1 MGDDLLDFVINHVFM
16 PPKLPQE
23 ADESPER
30 IDFLLSTIRKSM
42 KLYKQQHAAPEHQA
56 LWDSLL
62 KMVDTLRRI
71 NIDPEVGISECIK
84 RRSTGDTIA
93 IFVHAQNAGVI
104 IRCGEEETIFENF
117 EASPMNT
124 AVMRCTGK
132 LIRSFPG
139 PAIALRNNVMQDPD
153 FLEELAAFLTQMY
166 GGQREDEGMVD
177 GDQLLDED
185 TVDNDYL
192 QDEDTINGD
201 QLREEGTMDGDPPLD
216 RGTTH
221 PKYIT
226 ELLTGILRGLG
237 EPADIPRIQKRTSDD
252 VLQRADDIVPWRRS
266 SLWLVV
272 RVALQ
277 TTIHR
282 GTSNMNE
289 YKSFMIL
296 LLAEILRSGV
306 ENRLPGHILYC
317 MRAKLSR
324 GLFKIRSWAAPSLVT
339 LAHEVALDTERL
351 LQDRW
356 KSIQDAHVRAPK
368 WAPNELDVFGDT
380 SLNLK
385 NCRSYISAAL
395 VPGIPANP
403 NAAFQSHHPRSFNNL
418 FDDEPGVFSA
428 AVEANGF
435 VALWDFERCVKNHID
450 EWVSRQISDQN
461 CESACDLIS
470 HYMTTYADEAGDLYN
485 GAPAEQSIMLLTL
498 FELWMALDILTATIC
513 PLLKDYSPEVPLTL
527 YEGLLLSKAEPLG
540 RISRIQAYLRK
551 RYHKA
556 GSNPQSIFS
565 EIVDAE
571 TFAVRFFD
579 SSSSLQDLK
588 RTIEQQAM
596 TSQKLRELHL
606 LKLEYR
612 EIMKRAGSHTVDR
625 MRSRHNPES
634 CEECCFKWRARALRT
649 VIREWPLP
657 QEPVRAKFFVFERA
671 VPSVFKTWRETT
683 YWLLRD
689 ICMPKEGRTLTI
701 GELYI
706 RSDSSEFP
714 FGEERRVSTSRQR
727 ISLAPEVEIP
737 DEEGGVTQTYTASCR
752 LWDNGHCRWIYP
764 PSGYCDLSH
773 RTSMRIPE
781 ESPYASLGRF
791 ALGTSHTSNE
801 VLASQH
807 VCSSSLSL
815 RSFVAFGSL
824 RAGARLQWCN
834 IAREIPSGNLSFQC
848 EEVYDLISQA
858 VCQVGCLSGDGI
870 WECHQVLQE
879 VPFGNM
885 LLDVLEQ
892 LGTDIEGSWRQGIT
906 ALTITT
912 LASRLLVSAV
922 AQPITNRTYKLLQ
935 KIRDTTLRWLH
946 ELLALQSHAETET
959 ERGRYR
965 RAICQIAAVCRS
977 SFDVDACHAGELLRT
992 PEDVAIFIEC
1002 AIILCSHSPQETLTK
1017 ADPHLHQLLLRDK
1030 RLSCRMEELLVT
1042 RIQEGGTI
1050 LGINEAISA
1059 VWNGIDPTCSWTRR
1073 PRPNDCWLTTAVDG
1087 QRTQNVHFNVLSG
1100 ALLIDGK
1107 PPGWLPSDIRGHS
1120 IYKELFGARSPE
1132 VVSSDMGDM
1141 DYVSKAHM
1149 FSESQLETKDTD
1161 ETIHFGWR
1169 DGRLIVRSRSLALD
1183 GKSCRILELLPREIF
1198 EGDLPS
1204 ILVKEYFH
1212 WMELSTCQIEL
1223 RPKNAPWTSS
1233 RSNWHLRRTAC
1244 STWVMDKGPSVR
1256 LVDCQSRTGE
1266 MICAI
1271 LRSLEPENNIL
1282 ITLARSSIQEL
1293 RIDLPRFQLSF
1304 ALKGGKLYSL
1314 NFPGFEVDSN
1324 QSTGTML
1331 GLRSQLVLRHSGGL
1345 APGVELNYSRRV
1357 IIPMGDVSI
1366 ASDGDHVAVTIND
1379 SELSRVKYCDYDV
1392 DVLLG
1397 RLVGD
1402 GSLPSALFQSL
1413 LHAVTSY
1420 CLPDPL
1426 TSLSGVEE
1434 AIQILRSARCK
1445 SFQSLGDWERQL
1457 LRRLSALTP
1466 SRIREPPDEWPDKR
1480 RWEWERIPKREPRLE
1495 RWWHL
1500 TGLWEN
1506 GIGEAVWNIALSPL
1520 VQHGAFWDE
1529 ARSIFE
1535 WHNEMNVFDSS
1546 MGFEKL
1552 ERDWKELHLL
1562 SRARCHNAVWYGPDL
1577 PRGMRGEDVIYES
1590 RDADTG
1596 LNTTRIRAASNASS
1610 LVYHC
1615 PLRLKTPKALLSHM
1629 ELWTENIRG
1638 SSLNHLS
1645 DVRLGFSK
1653 EWLSL
1658 SMPRNWIPLYNA
1670 CRTEGWGN
1678 HTRFKLLFSLSAL
1691 GYSNPSH
1698 ENLVPALLAFACF
1711 PEFRSIDPPPWPRY
1725 TFIQGYKPDASVL
1738 KYVIMAS
1745 IADRPLSKF
1754 YDSPLWGEHDL
1765 DDIYNGHKPDASRLK
1780 DAITASI
1787 RRGKFSSR
1795 ASSQVSFLVKKFIAQ
1810 WDHEPTGAPTLP
1822 SLPDGDVWLINTSD
1836 AMTEVTRWFESWFR
1850 NRDLLQHIRA
1860 IQTVLDKHR
1869 TLTSDAPVL
1878 PIYSFRT
1885 SLQLAEVDLSIVSY
1899 SDVFLRQP
1907 PMLAPPPSPL
1917 KMKGWLTIKSSL
1929 ERGDSLKPLISTLR
1943 SSHDRISQKYGADL
1957 EASRNALHDIQISTE
1972 RVESLQEELYRDHQM
1987 YRSHL
1992 SHVLGQIRRVLNP
2005 DPQSERVQ
2013 EVMRVAGLWP
2023 KSTTRSLLH
2032 HLSFSSRSTVNL
2044 SPEWKNVLVCLA
2056 QSILLWQRSERLVR
2070 LGPKTDEF
2078 LKECSSYPDLHDI
2091 SDDWLL
2097 VQIDSNFLAR
2107 PLQVDVAHN
2116 MMFPRS
2122 QDNTILQLNMGEGK
2136 SSVIVPLI
2144 AISLA
2149 DGQQL
2154 VRVIV
2159 PKPLA
2164 NQMFQSLV
2172 RRLSGLANRR
2182 IYCMPFSRAIATDSD
2197 VFQRIYHE
2205 CMDAGG
2211 ILVMQPEHVL
2221 SFKLTGIER
2230 QLSSARR
2237 KGTPD
2242 EMLKLQRWLDAN
2254 VRDILDESD
2263 EILAVK
2269 CQLVYTVGT
2278 QQPLGPQPVRWT
2290 TVQHV
2295 FSILRSSGRL
2305 LHQLASQGDLELE
2318 QRDGCFPCLRILRHE
2333 AGVQILKSL
2342 LRGITQGESPDLPPF
2357 RLFHGVVRQEAEAF
2371 IAQRNPGKLDE
2382 LRNHCRSDNHL
2393 WSVLLLLRGLFA
2405 HGILMYVLSER
2416 RWRVDYGLDLTRSR
2430 LAVPYR
2436 AKDVPALRAEFSHPD
2451 VCTSLTY
2458 LSYYYGGLSYDQL
2471 DMCFEH
2477 INELEDPG
2485 AEYRKWI
2492 KDNSLVPDFLCD
2504 YSSFNP
2510 DDREQKIHYLYP
2522 AFERNP
2528 ATINFFL
2535 CQVVF
2540 PKEAKTFP
2548 QKLSTSGWDI
2558 AERRRH
2564 VTTGFSGTN
2573 DNRYLLPTSIQPDDI
2588 PAQLGTNAKVLNLM
2602 LRPEN
2607 DYYQSAASS
2616 EFLDLIVKETPQI
2629 RVLLDV
2635 GAQML
2640 EYPNKELASIWLS
2653 QVSVVDIDAA
2663 IFFSEDDEIFVIRR
2677 DGAMEP
2683 FISSSY
2689 RHQLDCCLVYLDDA
2703 HTRGTDLKL
2712 PADYRAAV
2720 TLGPKVTK
2728 DRLVQGCMRM
2738 RRLGKGH
2745 SVLFLAPPD
2754 VDRKIRKL
2762 SKKTHGERIGVYDV
2776 LSWSIRETCSSLRRY
2791 SCDWREQG
2799 IHYIDRQCAWK
2810 EFWTSYIR
2818 RTSVLAKYWL
2828 RPELKSLEEMYG
2840 APSSSGPLEQEPSH
2854 PAADCREIKQR
2865 SEIFSSSTMS
2875 WLVKMAEEQ
2884 EREVTHEPEREPEAG
2899 SPLPVRPARHRL
2911 HPDVVSF
2918 VRDGKISPSSRAFIS
2933 LFSSVAILPQSQQHT
2948 KWSRNLLATSDFVT
2962 TIEGSNARKGIEF
2975 LRPVNWILSSI
2986 HESMLVVCSPFEVNE
3001 LLPEIRRSCNIRL
3014 HVYSPRT
3021 SQPMRSFDDLKFY
3034 TIPSLPTTWTY
3045 PGRLTVSQLNIF
3057 SGQLYINNFET
3068 YLELCNFLGVN
3079 TTCVMKVMLEPP
3091 GQRNLISDRC
3101 SSTVTRV
3108 QTVYGIVKEYC
3119 ALACTPRVPQ
3129 QSYSVGCRITWK
3141 GSEFTLSIECFTNY
3155 GYVSARQS

>member
-1 MGDDLLDFVINHVFM
+1 
-16 PPKLPQE
+16 
-23 ADESPER
+23 
-30 IDFLLSTIRKSM
+30 
-42 KLYKQQHAAPEHQA
+42 
-56 LWDSLL
+56 
-62 KMVDTLRRI
+62 
-71 NIDPEVGISECIK
+71 
-84 RRSTGDTIA
+84 
-93 IFVHAQNAGVI
+93 
-104 IRCGEEETIFENF
+104 
-117 EASPMNT
+117 
-124 AVMRCTGK
+124 
-132 LIRSFPG
+132 
-139 PAIALRNNVMQDPD
+139 
-153 FLEELAAFLTQMY
+153 
-166 GGQREDEGMVD
+166 
-177 GDQLLDED
+177 
-185 TVDNDYL
+185 
-192 QDEDTINGD
+192 
-201 QLREEGTMDGDPPLD
+201 
-216 RGTTH
+216 GTTH

-324 GLFKIRSWAAPSLVT
+324 RLFKIRSWAAPSLVT
-339 LAHEVALDTERL
+339 LAHEVALDTEEL

-356 KSIQDAHVRAPK
+356 KSIQDAHVREAK
-368 WAPNELDVFGDT
+368 WAPNELDVIGDT

-385 NCRSYISAAL
+385 NCRSYICAAL

-403 NAAFQSHHPRSFNNL
+403 NAAFQSHHPRSFNHL
-418 FDDEPGVFSA
+418 FDDEPERFSA
-428 AVEANGF
+428 AVKANGF
-435 VALWDFERCVKNHID
+435 VALCDFECCVKNRID
-450 EWVSRQISDQN
+450 EWVSQQISDQN
-461 CESACDLIS
+461 YESACDLIS
-470 HYMTTYADEAGDLYN
+470 HYMTTYAKEAGDLYQR
-485 GAPAEQSIMLLTL
+485 APAEQSIMLLTL
-498 FELWMALDILTATIC
+498 FELWMALDILAVASC
-513 PLLKDYSPEVPLTL
+513 PLLKDYSPEVPPTL
-527 YEGLLLSKAEPLG
+527 YEGLLLSKAEPLA

-551 RYHKA
+551 RYYEA
-556 GSNPQSIFS
+556 GSNPRSVFS
-565 EIVDAE
+565 EVVDAE

-579 SSSSLQDLK
+579 SSPSLQDLQ

-612 EIMKRAGSHTVDR
+612 GIMKRAGSHTVNR

-657 QEPVRAKFFVFERA
+657 QKPVRAKFFVFERA

-689 ICMPKEGRTLTI
+689 ICMSKEGRTLAM
-701 GELYI
+701 GESYI
-706 RSDSSEFP
+706 RSDSWESSS
-714 FGEERRVSTSRQR
+714 GKERRVPNSQQR

-737 DEEGGVTQTYTASCR
+737 DKEGGVSRTYTASCR
-752 LWDNGHCRWIYP
+752 LWDNNHRRWIYP

-781 ESPYASLGRF
+781 KSPYASLGRF
-791 ALGTSHTSNE
+791 AFGTSHTSNE

-807 VCSSSLSL
+807 KCPSSLSL

-892 LGTDIEGSWRQGIT
+892 LGTDIEGNWRQGIT

-912 LASRLLVSAV
+912 LASRLPVSAV

-1050 LGINEAISA
+1050 LGINGAISA

-1132 VVSSDMGDM
+1132 VVSSDMEDM

-1149 FSESQLETKDTD
+1149 FYESQLETKDTD

-1212 WMELSTCQIEL
+1212 WMEKSTCQIEL

-1244 STWVMDKGPSVR
+1244 STWVMDKGSSVR
-1256 LVDCQSRTGE
+1256 LVDCQSRTAE
-1266 MICAI
+1266 MIHAI
-1271 LRSLEPENNIL
+1271 LRPLEPESNIL
-1282 ITLARSSIQEL
+1282 ITMARSSMQEL
-1293 RIDLPRFQLSF
+1293 RIDIPRLQLSF
-1304 ALKGGKLYSL
+1304 TLKGGRLHSL
-1314 NFPGFEVDSN
+1314 NFPGFEVDSSN

-1331 GLRSQLVLRHSGGL
+1331 GLRSQLVLRRSGDL

-1357 IIPMGDVSI
+1357 IIPTGDVSI
-1366 ASDGDHVAVTIND
+1366 ASDGDHVAVTIDN
-1379 SELSRVKYCDYDV
+1379 SEPLCVKYCDYDV

-1413 LHAVTSY
+1413 LHAITSY

-1434 AIQILRSARCK
+1434 AIQILQSARCK
-1445 SFQSLGDWERQL
+1445 SFQSLGDWEWQL

-1466 SRIREPPDEWPDKR
+1466 SRIRERPNERRRERRRSPYQQREREREREREWNR
-1480 RWEWERIPKREPRLE
+1480 TQ
-1495 RWWHL
+1495 HL
-1500 TGLWEN
+1500 RKLWN
-1506 GIGEAVWNIALSPL
+1506 DGIGEVVWNEALNPL

-1529 ARSIFE
+1529 TRSIFK
-1535 WHNEMNVFDSS
+1535 WDNEMDIFDPSI
-1546 MGFEKL
+1546 GFRES
-1552 ERDWKELHLL
+1552 ESDRIELHLL

-1577 PRGMRGEDVIYES
+1577 PWGMRGVDMIYES
-1590 RDADTG
+1590 RDADDG
-1596 LNTTRIRAASNASS
+1596 FNTTRIRAASNVSS
-1610 LVYHC
+1610 LVFHC
-1615 PLRLKTPKALLSHM
+1615 PRRLKTPKDLLSHM
-1629 ELWTENIRG
+1629 ESWTDDIRG
-1638 SSLNHLS
+1638 SSPNHLS
-1645 DVRLGFSK
+1645 D

-1658 SMPRNWIPLYNA
+1658 SMPRKWIPLYNA

-1691 GYSNPSH
+1691 GHSNPSL
-1698 ENLVPALLAFACF
+1698 ENLVPALLAFTCF
-1711 PEFRSIDPPPWPRY
+1711 PEFRSIDPPLWPEY
-1725 TFIQGYKPDASVL
+1725 DLHMGYKPNAPQL
-1738 KYVIMAS
+1738 
-1745 IADRPLSKF
+1745 
-1754 YDSPLWGEHDL
+1754 YD
-1765 DDIYNGHKPDASRLK
+1765 I
-1780 DAITASI
+1780 ITAPI
-1787 RRGKFSSR
+1787 RPGKLSRR
-1795 ASSQVSFLVKKFIAQ
+1795 ASSQVSFLVKELIAQ

-1850 NRDLLQHIRA
+1850 NRDLLQHIQA

-1885 SLQLAEVDLSIVSY
+1885 SLQLAE
-1899 SDVFLRQP
+1899 
-1907 PMLAPPPSPL
+1907 
-1917 KMKGWLTIKSSL
+1917 
-1929 ERGDSLKPLISTLR
+1929 
-1943 SSHDRISQKYGADL
+1943 KYGADL
-1957 EASRNALHDIQISTE
+1957 EASRNALHNIQISPE
-1972 RVESLQEELYRDHQM
+1972 RVESLQEELYHDHQM
-1987 YRSHL
+1987 YQSHL

-2013 EVMRVAGLWP
+2013 EVVRVAGLWP

-2032 HLSFSSRSTVNL
+2032 HLSFSSRSTVNI

-2056 QSILLWQRSERLVR
+2056 Q

-2107 PLQVDVAHN
+2107 PLQVDVACN

-2122 QDNTILQLNMGEGK
+2122 QGNTILQLNMGEGK

-2144 AISLA
+2144 AVSLA
-2149 DGQQL
+2149 DGQKL
-2154 VRVIV
+2154 VRIIV

-2164 NQMFQSLV
+2164 NQTFQSLV
-2172 RRLSGLANRR
+2172 QRLSGLANRR
-2182 IYCMPFSRAIATDSD
+2182 IYCMPFSRAIAVKPDA
-2197 VFQRIYHE
+2197 FQTIYHQ
-2205 CMDAGG
+2205 CMNVGG

-2237 KGTPD
+2237 KGTPTPNA
-2242 EMLKLQRWLDAN
+2242 MLELQRWLDA
-2254 VRDILDESD
+2254 RSD

-2269 CQLVYTVGT
+2269 CQL
-2278 QQPLGPQPVRWT
+2278 QPLGPQP
-2290 TVQHV
+2290 HV
-2295 FSILRSSGRL
+2295 CSILRSRGGL
-2305 LHQLASQGDLELE
+2305 LNQLASQGGLELE
-2318 QRDGCFPCLRILRHE
+2318 QRDGYFPRLRILRHE

-2342 LRGITQGESPDLPPF
+2342 LQGIMQRESPDLPPF
-2357 RLFHGVVRQEAEAF
+2357 RLFHGGVLREAEAF
-2371 IAQRNPGKLDE
+2371 IAQRDAGTLPE

-2393 WSVLLLLRGLFA
+2393 WSILLLLKGLFA
-2405 HGILMYVLSER
+2405 HGILMYVLSGR
-2416 RWRVDYGLDLTRSR
+2416 RWRVDYGLDLTRSL

-2436 AKDVPALRAEFSHPD
+2436 AKDVPAPRAEFSHPD
-2451 VCTSLTY
+2451 VCISLTY

-2471 DMCFEH
+2471 DMCFKH
-2477 INELEDPG
+2477 ISEVEDPV

-2492 KDNSLVPDFLCD
+2492 KDNCLVPDFLRN

-2510 DDREQKIHYLYP
+2510 DDREQKIQHPYP

-2528 ATINFFL
+2528 PTINFFL

-2558 AERRRH
+2558 AERRQH

-2573 DNRYLLPTSIQPDDI
+2573 DNRYLLPTSIQQDDI

-2602 LRPEN
+2602 LQPEN
-2607 DYYQSAASS
+2607 DHYQSVASS
-2616 EFLDLIVKETPQI
+2616 EFLDVVVRETPQI

-2640 EYPNKELASIWLS
+2640 EFSNKELASIWLS
-2653 QVSVVDIDAA
+2653 QV
-2663 IFFSEDDEIFVIRR
+2663 
-2677 DGAMEP
+2677 
-2683 FISSSY
+2683 
-2689 RHQLDCCLVYLDDA
+2689 
-2703 HTRGTDLKL
+2703 
-2712 PADYRAAV
+2712 
-2720 TLGPKVTK
+2720 
-2728 DRLVQGCMRM
+2728 
-2738 RRLGKGH
+2738 
-2745 SVLFLAPPD
+2745 LA
-2754 VDRKIRKL
+2754 
-2762 SKKTHGERIGVYDV
+2762 
-2776 LSWSIRETCSSLRRY
+2776 
-2791 SCDWREQG
+2791 
-2799 IHYIDRQCAWK
+2799 
-2810 EFWTSYIR
+2810 
-2818 RTSVLAKYWL
+2818 
-2828 RPELKSLEEMYG
+2828 
-2840 APSSSGPLEQEPSH
+2840 
-2854 PAADCREIKQR
+2854 
-2865 SEIFSSSTMS
+2865 
-2875 WLVKMAEEQ
+2875 
-2884 EREVTHEPEREPEAG
+2884 
-2899 SPLPVRPARHRL
+2899 
-2911 HPDVVSF
+2911 
-2918 VRDGKISPSSRAFIS
+2918 
-2933 LFSSVAILPQSQQHT
+2933 
-2948 KWSRNLLATSDFVT
+2948 
-2962 TIEGSNARKGIEF
+2962 
-2975 LRPVNWILSSI
+2975 
-2986 HESMLVVCSPFEVNE
+2986 
-3001 LLPEIRRSCNIRL
+3001 
-3014 HVYSPRT
+3014 
-3021 SQPMRSFDDLKFY
+3021 
-3034 TIPSLPTTWTY
+3034 
-3045 PGRLTVSQLNIF
+3045 
-3057 SGQLYINNFET
+3057 
-3068 YLELCNFLGVN
+3068 
-3079 TTCVMKVMLEPP
+3079 
-3091 GQRNLISDRC
+3091 
-3101 SSTVTRV
+3101 
-3108 QTVYGIVKEYC
+3108 
-3119 ALACTPRVPQ
+3119 
-3129 QSYSVGCRITWK
+3129 
-3141 GSEFTLSIECFTNY
+3141 
-3155 GYVSARQS
+3155 

>member
-1 MGDDLLDFVINHVFM
+1 M

-42 KLYKQQHAAPEHQA
+42 KLYRQQHAAPEHQA

-62 KMVDTLRRI
+62 KMVGTLRRI

-84 RRSTGDTIA
+84 RRNTGDTIA

-104 IRCGEEETIFENF
+104 IRCGEEETIFEIF

-166 GGQREDEGMVD
+166 GGQREDEGMVG

-185 TVDNDYL
+185 IVDHDYL
-192 QDEDTINGD
+192 QDEDTMNGD

-216 RGTTH
+216 EDTMDSDPWERENGTFAFAPRWRWGSTDRRTTH

-252 VLQRADDIVPWRRS
+252 VLQHADDIVPWRRS

-296 LLAEILRSGV
+296 FLAEILRSGV

-324 GLFKIRSWAAPSLVT
+324 RLFKIRSWAAPSLVT
-339 LAHEVALDTERL
+339 LAHEVALDTEEL

-356 KSIQDAHVRAPK
+356 KSIQDAHVRAAK
-368 WAPNELDVFGDT
+368 WAPNELDVIGDT

-395 VPGIPANP
+395 VPGIPADP
-403 NAAFQSHHPRSFNNL
+403 NAAFQSHHPRLFNNL

-428 AVEANGF
+428 AVKANGF

-450 EWVSRQISDQN
+450 EWVSRQISDHN

-470 HYMTTYADEAGDLYN
+470 HYMTTYADEAGDLYK

-498 FELWMALDILTATIC
+498 FELWMALDILAATIC

-527 YEGLLLSKAEPLG
+527 YEGLLLSKAEPLE

-551 RYHKA
+551 RYHEA
-556 GSNPQSIFS
+556 GSDPRSVFS
-565 EIVDAE
+565 EVVDAE

-579 SSSSLQDLK
+579 SSPSLQDLK

-606 LKLEYR
+606 LKLENKKIK
-612 EIMKRAGSHTVDR
+612 ERAGSHTVDR
-625 MRSRHNPES
+625 MRSRHDPES
-634 CEECCFKWRARALRT
+634 CEECYFKWSARALRT

-657 QEPVRAKFFVFERA
+657 QEPVRAKIIVFERA
-671 VPSVFKTWRETT
+671 VPRGFKTWRETT

-689 ICMPKEGRTLTI
+689 ICASKEGRTFTT
-701 GELYI
+701 GESYI
-706 RSDSSEFP
+706 RSGLRKSP
-714 FGEERRVSTSRQR
+714 FGEERRVPNSQQR

-737 DEEGGVTQTYTASCR
+737 DKEGGVSRTYTSSCR
-752 LWDNGHCRWIYP
+752 LWDNKHRRWIYP
-764 PSGYCDLSH
+764 PSGYCDLSD
-773 RTSMRIPE
+773 RTFMRIPKR
-781 ESPYASLGRF
+781 SPYASLERF

-807 VCSSSLSL
+807 KCPSSLSL

-892 LGTDIEGSWRQGIT
+892 LGADIEGNWRQGIT

-959 ERGRYR
+959 ERGRSR

-1030 RLSCRMEELLVT
+1030 RLSCRMEELL
-1042 RIQEGGTI
+1042 
-1050 LGINEAISA
+1050 AISA

-1132 VVSSDMGDM
+1132 VVSSDMEDM

-1149 FSESQLETKDTD
+1149 FYESQLETKDTD

-1223 RPKNAPWTSS
+1223 RPKKTPWTSS
-1233 RSNWHLRRTAC
+1233 QSNWHLRRTAC
-1244 STWVMDKGPSVR
+1244 STWVMDKGTSVR
-1256 LVDCQSRTGE
+1256 LVDCQSRTAE
-1266 MICAI
+1266 MIHAI
-1271 LRSLEPENNIL
+1271 LRLLEPESNIL
-1282 ITLARSSIQEL
+1282 ITMARSSMQEL
-1293 RIDLPRFQLSF
+1293 RIDIPRLQLSF
-1304 ALKGGKLYSL
+1304 TLKGGRLHSL
-1314 NFPGFEVDSN
+1314 NFPGFEVDSSN

-1331 GLRSQLVLRHSGGL
+1331 GLHSQLVLRRSGDL

-1357 IIPMGDVSI
+1357 IIPTGDVSI
-1366 ASDGDHVAVTIND
+1366 ASDGDHVTVTINN
-1379 SELSRVKYCDYDV
+1379 SGSLHVKYCDYDV

-1402 GSLPSALFQSL
+1402 GSLFSTLFQSL

-1426 TSLSGVEE
+1426 TSLPGVEE
-1434 AIQILRSARCK
+1434 AIQILGSARCK

-1466 SRIREPPDEWPDKR
+1466 SRIREPPDEPPDEWADKR
-1480 RWEWERIPKREPRLE
+1480 RRVWERGRERERERRRHLE
-1495 RWWHL
+1495 R
-1500 TGLWEN
+1500 LWED
-1506 GIGEAVWNIALSPL
+1506 GIGGAVWNNALSPL

-1529 ARSIFE
+1529 AWSIFK
-1535 WHNEMNVFDSS
+1535 WVDEMRVFDPSIRF
-1546 MGFEKL
+1546 GKL
-1552 ERDWKELHLL
+1552 ETDWRKLHLL
-1562 SRARCHNAVWYGPDL
+1562 SRARCRNAVWYGPDL
-1577 PRGMRGEDVIYES
+1577 PRGLRGEDVIYES

-1615 PLRLKTPKALLSHM
+1615 PLRLKTPNALLSHM
-1629 ELWTENIRG
+1629 ESWTEDIRG
-1638 SSLNHLS
+1638 SSPNHLS

-1658 SMPRNWIPLYNA
+1658 SMPHKWIPLYNA

-1691 GYSNPSH
+1691 GYSNPSL
-1698 ENLVPALLAFACF
+1698 ENLVPALLAFTCF
-1711 PEFRSIDPPPWPRY
+1711 PEFRSIDPPLWPEY
-1725 TFIQGYKPDASVL
+1725 DLHMGYKPNAPQL
-1738 KYVIMAS
+1738 
-1745 IADRPLSKF
+1745 
-1754 YDSPLWGEHDL
+1754 YD
-1765 DDIYNGHKPDASRLK
+1765 I
-1780 DAITASI
+1780 ITAPI
-1787 RRGKFSSR
+1787 RPGKLSRR
-1795 ASSQVSFLVKKFIAQ
+1795 ASSQVSFLVKKLIAQ

-1822 SLPDGDVWLINTSD
+1822 SLPDGDVWLINISD

-1885 SLQLAEVDLSIVSY
+1885 SLQLAEVDLSNVSY

-1907 PMLAPPPSPL
+1907 PMLARPPSPL
-1917 KMKGWLTIKSSL
+1917 KMKGWLTIKPSL
-1929 ERGDSLKPLISTLR
+1929 EHNDSLKPLISTLR

-1957 EASRNALHDIQISTE
+1957 EASRNALHDIQISPE

-2032 HLSFSSRSTVNL
+2032 HLSFSSRSTVNI

-2107 PLQVDVAHN
+2107 PLQVDVACN

-2122 QDNTILQLNMGEGK
+2122 QGNTILQLNMGEGK

-2144 AISLA
+2144 AVSLA
-2149 DGQQL
+2149 DGQKL
-2154 VRVIV
+2154 VRIIV

-2164 NQMFQSLV
+2164 NQTFQSLV
-2172 RRLSGLANRR
+2172 QRLSGLANRR
-2182 IYCMPFSRAIATDSD
+2182 IYCMPFSRAIAVKPDA
-2197 VFQRIYHE
+2197 FQTIYHQ
-2205 CMDAGG
+2205 CMNVGG

-2237 KGTPD
+2237 KGTPTPNA
-2242 EMLKLQRWLDAN
+2242 MLELQRWLDAN

-2269 CQLVYTVGT
+2269 CQLVYAVGT

-2295 FSILRSSGRL
+2295 FSILRSRGGL
-2305 LHQLASQGDLELE
+2305 LNQLASQGGLELE
-2318 QRDGCFPCLRILRHE
+2318 QRDGYFPRLRILRHE

-2342 LRGITQGESPDLPPF
+2342 LQGIMQGESPDLPPF
-2357 RLFHGVVRQEAEAF
+2357 RLFHGGARREAEAF
-2371 IAQRNPGKLDE
+2371 IAQRDPGTLPE

-2393 WSVLLLLRGLFA
+2393 WSILLLLKGLFA
-2405 HGILMYVLSER
+2405 HGILMYVLSGR
-2416 RWRVDYGLDLTRSR
+2416 RWRVDYGLNLTRSL

-2436 AKDVPALRAEFSHPD
+2436 AKDVPAPRAEFSHPD
-2451 VCTSLTY
+2451 VCISLTY

-2471 DMCFEH
+2471 DMCFKH
-2477 INELEDPG
+2477 ISEVEDPV

-2492 KDNSLVPDFLCD
+2492 KDNCLVPDFLRN

-2510 DDREQKIHYLYP
+2510 DDREQKTQHLYP

-2528 ATINFFL
+2528 STINFFL

-2558 AERRRH
+2558 AERRQH

-2573 DNRYLLPTSIQPDDI
+2573 DNRYLLPTSIQQDDI

-2602 LRPEN
+2602 LQPEN
-2607 DYYQSAASS
+2607 DHYQSVASS
-2616 EFLDLIVKETPQI
+2616 EFLDVVVRETPQI

-2640 EYPNKELASIWLS
+2640 EFSNKELASIWLS
-2653 QVSVVDIDAA
+2653 QVLAA
-2663 IFFSEDDEIFVIRR
+2663 CLQDVCECAGWVRDNLSFFSPLLMWITKSASSRKRSMENESVCTTFFPGPSGRHVPAYGVIVVT
-2677 DGAMEP
+2677 GESKA
-2683 FISSSY
+2683 FITSIGN
-2689 RHQLDCCLVYLDDA
+2689 A
-2703 HTRGTDLKL
+2703 H
-2712 PADYRAAV
+2712 
-2720 TLGPKVTK
+2720 
-2728 DRLVQGCMRM
+2728 
-2738 RRLGKGH
+2738 GKNFGH
-2745 SVLFLAPPD
+2745 PPSLAP
-2754 VDRKIRKL
+2754 
-2762 SKKTHGERIGVYDV
+2762 
-2776 LSWSIRETCSSLRRY
+2776 
-2791 SCDWREQG
+2791 
-2799 IHYIDRQCAWK
+2799 
-2810 EFWTSYIR
+2810 
-2818 RTSVLAKYWL
+2818 
-2828 RPELKSLEEMYG
+2828 
-2840 APSSSGPLEQEPSH
+2840 
-2854 PAADCREIKQR
+2854 
-2865 SEIFSSSTMS
+2865 
-2875 WLVKMAEEQ
+2875 
-2884 EREVTHEPEREPEAG
+2884 
-2899 SPLPVRPARHRL
+2899 
-2911 HPDVVSF
+2911 
-2918 VRDGKISPSSRAFIS
+2918 
-2933 LFSSVAILPQSQQHT
+2933 
-2948 KWSRNLLATSDFVT
+2948 
-2962 TIEGSNARKGIEF
+2962 
-2975 LRPVNWILSSI
+2975 
-2986 HESMLVVCSPFEVNE
+2986 
-3001 LLPEIRRSCNIRL
+3001 
-3014 HVYSPRT
+3014 
-3021 SQPMRSFDDLKFY
+3021 
-3034 TIPSLPTTWTY
+3034 
-3045 PGRLTVSQLNIF
+3045 
-3057 SGQLYINNFET
+3057 
-3068 YLELCNFLGVN
+3068 
-3079 TTCVMKVMLEPP
+3079 
-3091 GQRNLISDRC
+3091 
-3101 SSTVTRV
+3101 
-3108 QTVYGIVKEYC
+3108 
-3119 ALACTPRVPQ
+3119 
-3129 QSYSVGCRITWK
+3129 
-3141 GSEFTLSIECFTNY
+3141 
-3155 GYVSARQS
+3155 